1 VCKISGGVGSG
12 LDKSLDDFRNKK
24 LFDFAYADPEKIE
37 MHDGS
42 KNYSL
47 SRSGEDWSS
56 SGAKMDA
63 NSVRTLV
70 DKIRDLSASKFA
82 DGGFTSAILDMMVTS
97 NDGKRVEKVLI
108 AKNGDRYVAKREN
121 EAALYELNAADV
133 TSLQESAADIKPAAA
148 PKK

>member
-1 VCKISGGVGSG
+1 
-12 LDKSLDDFRNKK
+12 
-24 LFDFAYADPEKIE
+24 

-56 SGAKMDA
+56 NGAKMDA
-63 NSVRTLV
+63 GSVRTLV
-70 DKIRDLSASKFA
+70 GEIRDLSASKFA
-82 DGGFTSAILDMMVTS
+82 DGGFTSAILDLTVTS

-108 AKNGDRYVAKREN
+108 AKNGDRYLAKREN
-121 EAALYELNAADV
+121 EPALYELNAADV
-133 TSLQESAADIKPAAA
+133 TGLQNSAADIKPTTA

>member
-1 VCKISGGVGSG
+1 
-12 LDKSLDDFRNKK
+12 
-24 LFDFAYADPEKIE
+24 
-37 MHDGS
+37 MHDGW
-42 KNYSL
+42 KKYSL

-82 DGGFTSAILDMMVTS
+82 DGGFTSAILDMTVTS

-121 EAALYELNAADV
+121 EPALYDLNAPNV
-133 TSLQESAADIKPAAA
+133 TPPQNSPPALTPPPP
-148 PKK
+148 PK